1 MVTGPVCHNNL
12 KLYARVPAYSPWEG
26 VSYSAGGPMSDQ
38 PEIVVAREGWI
49 RRDDLSSYVYN
60 SRAFT
65 YQTTQATP

>member
-1 MVTGPVCHNNL
+1 
-12 KLYARVPAYSPWEG
+12 
-26 VSYSAGGPMSDQ
+26 MSDQ